1 MIPSPPPLFPTGR
14 HHVDDVG
21 AVAVDVGVHVG
32 VLRAVEAVGI
42 EVVVVVVEAVG
53 HVHHEGDEGHD
64 QGDQV
69 EGVLAAQDAVRVD
82 ARGRPPRLG
91 PLHVD
96 ERGEGGSLGPLNE
109 PLILLC
115 TYQLVEN
122 FFATHMLCIAA
133 LTSLNPYLDVTP
145 PALNLVR
152 RLSSVL
158 FTDAMNAS

>member
-1 MIPSPPPLFPTGR
+1 MAFFLHLIENHTTFPELNIENAIPSSPPLPPRR

-21 AVAVDVGVHVG
+21 AVAVDVGVHVR
-32 VLRAVEAVGI
+32 VLGAVEAVRV

-96 ERGEGGSLGPLNE
+96 ERGEGGSLGPVNE
-109 PLILLC
+109 SLILWI
-115 TYQLVEN
+115 QV
-122 FFATHMLCIAA
+122 
-133 LTSLNPYLDVTP
+133 
-145 PALNLVR
+145 
-152 RLSSVL
+152 SSG
-158 FTDAMNAS
+158 